1 VVVETTPV
9 DQVVLV
15 GVVVLLV
22 MQAAQELL
30 VKDTLVERGAE
41 IAGLT
46 VQAVVVEQARLE
58 TMV

>member
-1 VVVETTPV
+1 
-9 DQVVLV
+9 
-15 GVVVLLV
+15 